1 MTGGAAPSLGL
12 FDDRFPNLLTGFQLR
27 EFSGCLD
34 AFPGAAVYSFGRDPF
49 RPYDRE
55 EFGRSLAGY
64 HALHPGH
71 AGRVRALVPEL
82 SDPAR
87 PGDSRQVRLR
97 CADGN
102 GRPADFA
109 VPQAGYAMFAMNA
122 ALFRPLFEHFRIP
135 FCFTLYPG
143 GGFLLDD
150 PHSDAALSRLF
161 ASPQFRSVI
170 VTQDLTRDYL
180 RSRFG
185 LPDGAMRLI
194 HGGVVPVDVYR
205 RHAVPRRRY
214 GIDKDTLDL
223 CFVAKRYTPRGTD
236 KGYDLFIAAARLLA
250 PRFPRVRF
258 HVVGNFGPEVL
269 DVTAL
274 AGRLTFH
281 GPRPTRWLA
290 GFFAGMD
297 GILSANRPWR
307 IARGA
312 FDGFPTTACV
322 EAGVCGVTVFA
333 TDPLG
338 MNRGLR
344 PDGEIVILD
353 EDAGRIADRL
363 ASWLADPER
372 LHRLGGEGQA
382 AFLRLFGEEAQMK
395 PRLEHLRALVE
406 SGRDAMPPSLPPD
419 ADTGRR
425 VPLSAAGRSGGAEA
439 EALEAEGRF
448 AEAAV
453 WRLVRHA
460 GPPDDRAA
468 LLALTER
475 LRRHV
480 DGEAAAALLRG
491 ALCRDPADA
500 ELWNHLGVSLRGL
513 ARPADALRA
522 FRRGARV
529 GPDGPW
535 SATNIAFGLLALLEE
550 GDGSAA
556 AAFQPLPFQ
565 PPIFQPPAF
574 QTLPARERQRREAML
589 DDALIR
595 AANALLS
602 AGRLQQAGSLYS
614 RLIALDPAGVLLHAN
629 LANVLL
635 SAHRTGPAIGVLRRA
650 VRIAPDNA
658 RLRGNFGAIHFRAGR
673 LDGARHHFRTTVA
686 LDPAYATGL
695 ANLGS
700 CLLKSGPS
708 GAIDL
713 EAVERCCRRALLC
726 TPASSVAWLTLG
738 LVHLQ
743 RQDPV
748 QARHCLEKA
757 LEQEPRMI
765 EAHNNMALVLRLLGD
780 RDGAVRHLR
789 LALDIAPDN
798 AAIRSNL
805 LFQLNYDWGD
815 ERAEALFAE
824 HVLFGRIHGAPRGGR
839 PPRPFANP
847 RDPERRLRIGY
858 VSPDFR
864 RHALANFI
872 RGVIRGHDRS
882 RVEVTGYAELAD
894 GGDAVTDE
902 IRAACDRWRPT
913 AGLSDAEMDS
923 LIRADG
929 IDILVDLAGH
939 TAGNRLPVFGRRA
952 APVQA
957 TWLGYMN
964 TTGLPAMDYILTGPG
979 GIPEYRRR
987 FFVETPYELP
997 SAGGCYQP
1005 MIDTG
1010 LPAPPPALAGD
1021 GTPLT
1026 FGCTNNASKVTP
1038 EVIALW
1044 SRILHAA
1051 PQARLMMKSHGL
1063 DAPERA
1069 RSLLDA
1075 FAGHGVAPGRLLLEG
1090 ASLTA
1095 AYYRAYDRIDIALD
1109 PFPYNGGTTTFDTL
1123 WMGVPLVCLRS
1134 EPLVGRV
1141 TADLLNGLGLP
1152 ELVALTPDEYVGIAV
1167 ALSRDPQRLA
1177 DYRRR
1182 LRGILETSP
1191 LMDVQ
1196 GLTVAVEDAY
1206 RAMWKRWCA
1215 DA

>member
-1 MTGGAAPSLGL
+1 MIGDAAPSLGL

-34 AFPGAAVYSFGRDPF
+34 AFPDAVVYSFGRDPF
-49 RPYDRE
+49 RPYDPR

-71 AGRVRALVPEL
+71 AGRVRAFVPEL
-82 SDPAR
+82 SDPLR

-97 CADGN
+97 CADGS
-102 GRPADFA
+102 GHPADFA
-109 VPQAGYAMFAMNA
+109 VPQVGYAMFAMNA

-205 RHAVPRRRY
+205 RHAGPRRRY

-223 CFVAKRYTPRGTD
+223 CFVAKRYTPQGTD

-250 PRFPRVRF
+250 PRFPRLRF
-258 HVVGNFGPEVL
+258 HVVGNFGPEIL

-274 AGRLTFH
+274 AGRITFH

-297 GILSANRPWR
+297 GIISANRPWR

-322 EAGVCGVTVFA
+322 EAGVCGVAVFA

-372 LHRLGGEGQA
+372 LHRLGRDGQA
-382 AFLRLFGEEAQMK
+382 AFLRLFGEEAQLT

-406 SGRDAMPPSLPPD
+406 GGRGAPPPTLPID
-419 ADTGRR
+419 ADAARR
-425 VPLSAAGRSGGAEA
+425 VTLSAVAPAAGTEA
-439 EALEAEGRF
+439 DALEAEGRF

-480 DGEAAAALLRG
+480 DGKAAAALLRG

-522 FRRGARV
+522 FRRGAQAE
-529 GPDGPW
+529 PDGPW

-550 GDGSAA
+550 GDGSAD
-556 AAFQPLPFQ
+556 AAFRPLSFRL
-565 PPIFQPPAF
+565 
-574 QTLPARERQRREAML
+574 LPVQERRRQEAML
-589 DDALIR
+589 DDALVR

-614 RLIALDPAGVLLHAN
+614 RLIALDPAGMLAHAN
-629 LANVLL
+629 LANLLL
-635 SAHRTGPAIGVLRRA
+635 SAHRPGPALEVLRRA
-650 VRIAPDNA
+650 VRIAPDDA
-658 RLRGNFGAIHFRAGR
+658 RLRGNLGAVHFRADR
-673 LDGARHHFRTTVA
+673 LDSARHHFRTAVA

-700 CLLKSGPS
+700 CLLKAGPP
-708 GAIDL
+708 GTIDL

-726 TPASSVAWLTLG
+726 APASSVAWLTLG

-743 RQDPV
+743 RQDPAR
-748 QARHCLEKA
+748 ARHCLGKA
-757 LEQEPRMI
+757 LDHDPRMI
-765 EAHNNMALVLRLLGD
+765 EAHSNLALVLRLLGD

-789 LALDIAPDN
+789 LALDIAPNN

-824 HVLFGRIHGAPRGGR
+824 HVLFGRIHGTASDGRRPRF
-839 PPRPFANP
+839 FANP

-872 RGVIRGHDRS
+872 RGVIRSHDRD
-882 RVEVTGYAELAD
+882 RVEVTGYAELAG
-894 GGDAVTDE
+894 GGDAVTAE

-913 AGLSDAEMDS
+913 AGLTDEEMEA

-1010 LPAPPPALAGD
+1010 PPAPAPVLAGD

-1044 SRILHAA
+1044 SRILHAV
-1051 PQARLMMKSHGL
+1051 PQGRLMMKSHGL
-1063 DAPERA
+1063 DTPERA
-1069 RSLLDA
+1069 QSLLDA
-1075 FAGHGVAPGRLLLEG
+1075 FAGHGIAPGRLLLEG
-1090 ASLTA
+1090 ASPTA

-1134 EPLVGRV
+1134 EPLIGRV
-1141 TADLLNGLGLP
+1141 TADLLNGLGLS
-1152 ELVALTPDEYVGIAV
+1152 ELVALTPDEYVCIAV
-1167 ALSRDPQRLA
+1167 ALSRDPGRLA
-1177 DYRRR
+1177 DYRQR
-1182 LRGILETSP
+1182 LRGILKASP
-1191 LMDVQ
+1191 LMDVR
-1196 GLTVAVEDAY
+1196 GLTVALEDAY
-1206 RAMWKRWCA
+1206 QAMWKRWCA
-1215 DA
+1215 DAR

>member
-34 AFPGAAVYSFGRDPF
+34 AFPDAVVYSFGRDPF
-49 RPYDRE
+49 HPYDPR

-82 SDPAR
+82 SDPR
-87 PGDSRQVRLR
+87 HPGDSRQIHLR

-102 GRPADFA
+102 GRPADFE

-185 LPDGAMRLI
+185 LSDGAMRLI
-194 HGGVVPVDVYR
+194 HGGVVPVDDYR
-205 RHAVPRRRY
+205 RHAGPRRRY

-223 CFVAKRYTPRGTD
+223 CFVAKRYTPQGTD

-250 PRFPRVRF
+250 PRFPRLRF

-274 AGRLTFH
+274 AGRITFH

-322 EAGVCGVTVFA
+322 EAGVCGVAVFA

-353 EDAGRIADRL
+353 EDAGGIADRI

-372 LHRLGGEGQA
+372 LHRLGRDGQA
-382 AFLRLFGEEAQMK
+382 AFLRLFGEEAQLT
-395 PRLEHLRALVE
+395 PRLEHLRALVA
-406 SGRDAMPPSLPPD
+406 GGPHPPSALP
-419 ADTGRR
+419 GEG
-425 VPLSAAGRSGGAEA
+425 AAGRSAPLPGVEPASGREA
-439 EALEAEGRF
+439 ETLEAEGRF

-460 GPPDDRAA
+460 GPPDDRSA

-480 DGEAAAALLRG
+480 DGEAAAALLRA
-491 ALCRDPADA
+491 ALCRNPADA
-500 ELWNHLGVSLRGL
+500 ELWNHLGVCLRGL

-522 FRRGARV
+522 FRRGARAE
-529 GPDGPW
+529 PDGPW
-535 SATNIAFGLLALLEE
+535 SATNIAFGLLALLKE
-550 GDGSAA
+550 GDGSAG
-556 AAFQPLPFQ
+556 AAFKPLSAQ
-565 PPIFQPPAF
+565 
-574 QTLPARERQRREAML
+574 ERRREAML
-589 DDALIR
+589 DDALLQ
-595 AANALLS
+595 AGNALLS
-602 AGRLQQAGSLYS
+602 AGRLQQAGTLYS
-614 RLIALDPAGVLLHAN
+614 RLIALDPAGMLPHAN

-635 SAHRTGPAIGVLRRA
+635 SAQRTGPALGTLRRA
-650 VRIAPDNA
+650 VRIVPDNS
-658 RLRGNFGAIHFRAGR
+658 RLRGNLGAVHVRADR
-673 LDGARHHFRTTVA
+673 LDEARHHFRVAVA

-700 CLLKSGPS
+700 CLLKAGPPDAVEL
-708 GAIDL
+708 GL
-713 EAVERCCRRALLC
+713 VERCCRRALLC
-726 TPASSVAWLTLG
+726 APASSVAWLTLG
-738 LVHLQ
+738 LVHL
-743 RQDPV
+743 RRHDPT
-748 QARHCLEKA
+748 QARHCLEMA
-757 LEQEPRMI
+757 LGHDPRMI
-765 EAHNNMALVLRLLGD
+765 EAHSNMALVLRLLGD
-780 RDGAVRHLR
+780 PDGAVRHLR

-824 HVLFGRIHGAPRGGR
+824 HVLFGRIHGASPDGR
-839 PPRPFANP
+839 PSRPFANP

-872 RGVIRGHDRS
+872 RGVIRSHDRE
-882 RVEVTGYAELAD
+882 RVEVTGYAELAG
-894 GGDAVTDE
+894 GGDAVTAE

-913 AGLSDAEMDS
+913 AGLTDAEMDA

-1010 LPAPPPALAGD
+1010 PPAPPPVLAGD
-1021 GTPLT
+1021 GTLLT

-1063 DAPERA
+1063 DTPGRG

-1075 FAGHGVAPGRLLLEG
+1075 FARHGIASNRILLEG
-1090 ASLTA
+1090 ASATA

-1134 EPLVGRV
+1134 EPLIGRV

-1152 ELVALTPDEYVGIAV
+1152 ELVALAPDEYVGIAV
-1167 ALSRDPQRLA
+1167 ALSRDPGRLA
-1177 DYRRR
+1177 DYRER
-1182 LRGILETSP
+1182 LRGILEASP
-1191 LMDVQ
+1191 LMDVR
-1196 GLTVAVEDAY
+1196 GLTMGLEDAC
-1206 RAMWKRWCA
+1206 RVMWKRWCA
-1215 DA
+1215 GDGPGR